1 MRRIPLSERAICVWA
16 ACVLTTLMAACA
28 PPPDD
33 PGLPELHA
41 PALDRLTGAK
51 ADGTVVGS
59 LACGQTVEV
68 RLGPELTFLKLDVP
82 EGARLRL
89 KIEARLSERA
99 LKAGV
104 FGAGGGAPRAA
115 TAPCGPGAWCLEGE
129 APPPMAF
136 LGVVA
141 AEPVVALLALD
152 CDDGELVPPKEEDR
166 PPLEPLP
173 LAPPVDDEA
182 LCVEC
187 DWRAVCV
194 DVIVVGRDDGAGNLR
209 LGRLLE
215 TTPEGFNRVAPIS
228 APTASLT
235 GPLTPLG
242 ALGGAPGVAL
252 LQARIDRL
260 FEWINDVYAPCCV
273 WFRPGGA
280 WALDAGRAGRAVAR
294 RVGADANGD
303 PVLSGGDDLLRDL
316 EAFAD
321 GDPATAG
328 GDCLRLVIAP
338 SYAPPNGTER
348 GRAVVGGRQMVVGYD
363 TFDFSLYGFYGAHE
377 VGHAMGLGDHWTGGV
392 SGPMRENV
400 MRERPRPHLR
410 PEIDVAGQCGPVRD
424 RAADIGLHVDPPVCE
439 DPSGGPE
446 EEDGDDGAG
455 GDGDDA
461 AGPVEVEPLPRRCFQ
476 TLHLECTNGCAGG
489 FCCAD
494 ANPPPGVPPCGAVCD
509 PDSRWCRRG

>member
-1 MRRIPLSERAICVWA
+1 MRRIPLSERASCVWA
-16 ACVLTTLMAACA
+16 ACVLTTLLAACA
-28 PPPDD
+28 PPPSD
-33 PGLPELHA
+33 PGLPELQA
-41 PALDRLTGAK
+41 PALDHLAGAK
-51 ADGTVVGS
+51 ADGAVVGR

-68 RLGPELTFLKLDVP
+68 RLGPELTFWKLDVP

-89 KIEARLSERA
+89 TVEARLSEGA
-99 LKAGV
+99 LKGGI
-104 FGAGGGAPRAA
+104 FDAGGGAPRSVAE
-115 TAPCGPGAWCLEGE
+115 PCGPGAWCLEG
-129 APPPMAF
+129 AASSPPAF

-141 AEPVVALLALD
+141 AEPVVALLTLD
-152 CDDGELVPPKEEDR
+152 CDDDALAPPKEAER

-215 TTPEGFNRVAPIS
+215 TTPEGFGRVASVS
-228 APTASLT
+228 APTARLT
-235 GPLTPLG
+235 GPLTSLG
-242 ALGGAPGVAL
+242 ALAGAPGVAS

-260 FEWINDVYAPCCV
+260 FDWINAVYAPCCV

-294 RVGADANGD
+294 RVGADADGE
-303 PVLSGGDDLLRDL
+303 PILSGGDALLRDL

-321 GDPATAG
+321 GDAATAG
-328 GDCLRLVIAP
+328 SDCLRLVIAP

-348 GRAVVGGRQMVVGYD
+348 GRAAVGGRQMVVGYD
-363 TFDFSLYGFYGAHE
+363 AFDFSLYGFYGAHE
-377 VGHAMGLGDHWTGGV
+377 VGHAMGLAGHWTGGV
-392 SGPMRENV
+392 SGPTRENV

-410 PEIDVAGQCGPVRD
+410 PEVDVAGQCGPVRD

-446 EEDGDDGAG
+446 AEDGAA
-455 GDGDDA
+455 GDDDDDA
-461 AGPVEVEPLPRRCFQ
+461 DPTESEPQPRRCLQ

-489 FCCAD
+489 ECCAD
-494 ANPPPGVPPCGAVCD
+494 ADPPPGVPPCGAVCD
-509 PDSRWCRRG
+509 PDSRWCRRR